1 MPYKKWLPG
10 ETLFA
15 ADVQTYSMDQAV
27 MVFASA
33 AARDSALAGKLQ
45 DGMVA
50 YIGDGRVTI
59 YNGSSWVDWL

>member
-1 MPYKKWLPG
+1 MAYKKWLPG
-10 ETLFA
+10 ETLEA
-15 ADVQTYSMDQAV
+15 ADVQEYCMDQAV
-27 MVFASA
+27 MIFASA
-33 AARDSALAGKLQ
+33 ATRDTALMGKLQ